1 MKPSLK
7 VNIGKISLP
16 NPVMVASGT
25 FGYGLEAEGI
35 IDIKKIGAII
45 TKGISLK
52 PRKGNPP
59 PRIIEVYG
67 GILNSIGLQNI
78 GVEAF
83 VKEKLPELKKA
94 GVRVVVNI
102 FGDTVDEYRELA
114 RILDKEEGI
123 TALEVN
129 ISCPNRKEWGK
140 IFAHDPKLTGEVV
153 NAVRGATSLPVIVK
167 LSPNVTD
174 IGEIA
179 LSAESNGADAISAIN
194 TVIGMVIDIEQKRPI
209 LKNITGGFSGP
220 AIKPIAMRCVWEVI
234 KRVKIPVI
242 GIGGIMN
249 ARDALEF
256 LMIGA
261 RAIQVGTATFVNPD
275 SAIGIIR
282 GIQDYLSEKKI
293 STVEE
298 IIGVIN
304 LGNNT

>member
-25 FGYGLEAEGI
+25 FGYGLEAKNLV
-35 IDIKKIGAII
+35 DIKKIGAIV

-52 PRKGNPP
+52 PRRGNPP
-59 PRIIEVYG
+59 PRIVEVYG

-83 VKEKLPELKKA
+83 VRDKLPELRRA
-94 GVRVVVNI
+94 GARVIVNI
-102 FGDTVDEYRELA
+102 FGDTPEEYREVA
-114 RILDKEEGI
+114 RILDKERGI

-129 ISCPNRKEWGK
+129 ISCPNRKEWGR

-153 NAVRGATSLPVIVK
+153 NAVKGATSLPVIVK

-179 LSAESNGADAISAIN
+179 LAAEVNGADAISAIN
-194 TVIGMVIDIEQKRPI
+194 TVIGMAIDVEERRPV
-209 LKNITGGFSGP
+209 LQNITGGLSGP
-220 AIKPIAMRCVWEVI
+220 AIKPIALRCVYEVI
-234 KRVKIPVI
+234 KKVKIPVI
-242 GIGGIMN
+242 GTGGIMN

-256 LMIGA
+256 LLLGA
-261 RAIQVGTATFVNPD
+261 RAVQVGTATFINPS
-275 SAIGIIR
+275 SAIDIID
-282 GIQDYLSEKKI
+282 GIQRYLKEKKI
-293 STVEE
+293 DSLEK
-298 IIGVIN
+298 IIKTLRIG
-304 LGNNT
+304 

>member
-7 VNIGKISLP
+7 VNIGKITLP

-25 FGYGLEAEGI
+25 FGYGIEMEKN
-35 IDIKKIGAII
+35 IDIKKIGAIV

-59 PRIIEVYG
+59 PRIVEVYG

-83 VKEKLPELKKA
+83 VKEKLPLLRKA

-102 FGDTVDEYRELA
+102 FGDTPEEYGEVA
-114 RILDKEEGI
+114 RILDREEGV

-140 IFAHDPKLTGEVV
+140 IFAHDPRLAKDVV
-153 NAVRGATSLPVIVK
+153 ERVRRSTSLPIIVK

-174 IGEIA
+174 VSEIA
-179 LSAESNGADAISAIN
+179 RAVESAGADAISAIN
-194 TVIGMVIDIEQKRPI
+194 TVIGTAVDIRRRRFI
-209 LKNITGGFSGP
+209 LRNVTGGFSGP
-220 AIKPIAMRCVWEVI
+220 AIKPIALRIVWEI
-234 KRVKIPVI
+234 LKSVKIPVI

-249 ARDALEF
+249 TEDALEF
-256 LMIGA
+256 LMLGA
-261 RAIQVGTATFVNPD
+261 RAVQIGTATFINPQTSIEIIEGIREYLVSRKID
-275 SAIGIIR
+275 SVG
-282 GIQDYLSEKKI
+282 K
-293 STVEE
+293 
-298 IIGVIN
+298 IIGVIKT
-304 LGNNT
+304 G

>member
-25 FGYGLEAEGI
+25 FGYGLEAEGFI
-35 IDIKKIGAII
+35 NIKKIGAVI

-52 PRKGNPP
+52 PRRGNPP
-59 PRIIEVYG
+59 PRIVEVYG
-67 GILNSIGLQNI
+67 GILNSIGLQNV

-83 VKEKLPELKKA
+83 VMDKLPELRRA
-94 GVRVVVNI
+94 GARVIVNI
-102 FGDTVDEYRELA
+102 FGDTTDEYREVA

-129 ISCPNRKEWGK
+129 ISCPNRKEWGR

-153 NAVRGATSLPVIVK
+153 NAVRGATSLPIIVK

-194 TVIGMVIDIEQKRPI
+194 TVIGMAVDVERKKPV

-220 AIKPIAMRCVWEVI
+220 AIKPIALRCVYEI
-234 KRVKIPVI
+234 TKRVKIPVI
-242 GIGGIMN
+242 GVGGIMN
-249 ARDALEF
+249 ARDAIEF
-256 LMIGA
+256 IMLGA
-261 RAIQVGTATFVNPD
+261 RAVQIGTATFVNPD
-275 SAIGIIR
+275 SAIDIIEGIER
-282 GIQDYLSEKKI
+282 YLKEKKI
-293 STVEE
+293 DSVER
-298 IIGVIN
+298 II
-304 LGNNT
+304 NTLKVD